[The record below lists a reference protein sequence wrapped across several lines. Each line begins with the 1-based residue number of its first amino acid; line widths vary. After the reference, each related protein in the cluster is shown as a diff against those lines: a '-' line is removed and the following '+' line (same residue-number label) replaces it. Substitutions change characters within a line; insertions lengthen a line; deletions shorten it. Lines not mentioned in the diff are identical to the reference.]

1 MLLSCPA
8 KKVTKERGIG
18 EALNV
23 ALPRAKDAL
32 SYVPLPSRTWRP
44 LEHLNVQNLLF
55 GCGFTRA
62 DCSTTSALPIFFR
75 NHPSG
80 KKLEHFL
87 SEQDVV
93 KALQSHHQCGTED
106 S

>member
-18 EALNV
+18 ETLSV

-44 LEHLNVQNLLF
+44 LEHLNGQNLLVWLRIYESGLF
-55 GCGFTRA
+55 HDARSA
-62 DCSTTSALPIFFR
+62 DFLPNRI
-75 NHPSG
+75 
-80 KKLEHFL
+80 
-87 SEQDVV
+87 
-93 KALQSHHQCGTED
+93 
-106 S
+106 